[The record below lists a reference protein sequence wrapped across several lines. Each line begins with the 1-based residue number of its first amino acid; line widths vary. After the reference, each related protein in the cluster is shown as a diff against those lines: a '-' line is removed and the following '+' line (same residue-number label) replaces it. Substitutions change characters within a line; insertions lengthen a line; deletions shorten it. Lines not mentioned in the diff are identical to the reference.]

1 MIFDGCCFVTLCLCW
16 QQSSIIVFNNCM
28 QAGTEEGLGE
38 LRVINKRWYILL
50 RKRNNQNDVIV
61 LFGGMPA
68 MKLEWKRGPS
78 RGIKEAFLT

>member
-1 MIFDGCCFVTLCLCW
+1 MVYSLKKKKY
-16 QQSSIIVFNNCM
+16 Q
-28 QAGTEEGLGE
+28 
-38 LRVINKRWYILL
+38 Y
-50 RKRNNQNDVIV
+50 DVIV